1 MADII
6 SDSYTFGGGVKL
18 QAQYQSSGPVSS
30 GNIPIPLSSSGSW
43 AYYDCNI
50 NLGSLTITKIEI
62 KKSSPYKTWRIT
74 CTGSGTWTGHI
85 NWDSAFA
92 SSSTD
97 TFTLSSGTQ
106 TKTITN
112 GMQIDGEDALGLGL
126 VTGKI
131 WINTASSI
139 VLDFIAS
146 K

>member
-6 SDSYTFGGGVKL
+6 SDSYTFGGGVTL

-74 CTGSGTWTGHI
+74 CTGSGTWAGYI
-85 NWDSAFA
+85 IWNAEFV

-106 TKTITN
+106 TKTISN
-112 GMQIDGEDALGLGL
+112 GMQVNGEDALGLAL
-126 VTGKI
+126 ITGEM
-131 WINTASSI
+131 WNNRASSI
-139 VLDFIAS
+139 VLNFAS

>member
-1 MADII
+1 M
-6 SDSYTFGGGVKL
+6 SLGGGVKL
-18 QAQYQSSGPVSS
+18 QAQYKNSGPVSS
-30 GNIPIPLSSSGSW
+30 GSIPVPLRSSGSW

-62 KKSSPYKTWRIT
+62 KKSSPYQTYRIT

-85 NWDSAFA
+85 NWESAAA

-112 GMQIDGEDALGLGL
+112 GMQVDGEDALGLGL

-131 WINTASSI
+131 WITTASSI

>member
-1 MADII
+1 M
-6 SDSYTFGGGVKL
+6 SLGGGVKL

-30 GNIPIPLSSSGSW
+30 GYISVPLSSSGSY

-74 CTGSGTWTGHI
+74 CTGSGTWTGYI
-85 NWDSAFA
+85 GWLATFFGGA
-92 SSSTD
+92 TD

-106 TKTITN
+106 TKTISC
-112 GMQIDGEDALGLGL
+112 GALVDGEDSLGLAL
-126 VTGKI
+126 VTGDI
-131 WINTASSI
+131 GGNRIPQV
-139 VLDFIAS
+139 VLDFIS